1 MAFGPDLKLEQS
13 MSAAEEM
20 ADRTLPRSGLNWL
33 FEVVTMFVVAVA
45 SLSLLLYMGFGDGQR
60 TFEQIYIEKCTSNG
74 ILVRDSIEKFL
85 RDGLPLQ
92 QYAGFSTLVA
102 PILEAEEVD
111 ALAVYDT
118 AGHQLFIGIDKSK
131 PTLPDPPEAL
141 EHLGKDIQVIKE
153 ATAYQIVIPLRT
165 RFETIGSVVVIS
177 PKSLVNQRIAKGFLP
192 LVYLVLALSA
202 LFAVGV
208 VMGKPYLARFG
219 SRYLQVAYGC
229 AFLVMAICV
238 VMTSSDCTSTASLG
252 RPKRR
257 LSSWP
262 SDLLISSISSLV
274 LKILPA
280 LILTFE
286 KYRRLNPEISEA
298 ALLLDQSREITTNPA
313 NKGRTW
319 KSDATNFEY
328 KVDLGK
334 PELGRPA
341 SFAISVPKSVIF
353 GRVFGSVKNFAA
365 LFIASAFLA
374 GLLLQVAGSA
384 QGFRNRDAPDAKSV
398 SSDMGLVLI
407 KPVFFLSVFLDAL
420 TYTFLPKLMQQVAVA
435 SGYSI
440 GFASVP
446 FTTYYLCFALSL
458 IPAGTLCERRGSKPV
473 IILGLL
479 LAGSSVLCLGL
490 PLGLWGMTALRGVA
504 GIGQGMLLIGVQSFI
519 LNVAPPEKKTQGVA
533 IIVFG
538 FQAGLLSGMALG
550 ALLVNFLSMAGVFV
564 IAGAV
569 GVVTLVYTLVL
580 VPRSEANQRQDGL
593 RVAVGKLVND
603 LKNVSTDREFL
614 NTLLC
619 IGMPAKAILTGVIT
633 FAIPLVLGQAGYRS
647 EDIGE
652 IVMLYGLGVVVSNAY
667 ICPLV
672 DRTKNTEKI
681 LMIGA
686 VASGVGLAL
695 IGLTGSSFLGDD
707 ILRTAVIVFA
717 VGLIGIAHGFV
728 NAPVVTHIVGSPL
741 AKDLGAT
748 PVSTVYRFLERGG
761 HVAGPVIMS
770 QLFLIWGQGPQVL
783 GGVGVVVAILGVIFV
798 ARRLQPPA
806 HALKGE
812 PAE

>member
-1 MAFGPDLKLEQS
+1 
-13 MSAAEEM
+13 MSAAEKM
-20 ADRTLPRSGLNWL
+20 ADTALPRSSGLNWL
-33 FEVVTMFVVAVA
+33 IEVVTMFVVAVA

-60 TFEQIYIEKCTSNG
+60 TYEQIYIEKCTSNG
-74 ILVRDSIEKFL
+74 VLVRDSIEKFL
-85 RDGLPLQ
+85 RDGLPLK

-111 ALAVYDT
+111 ALAVYDM
-118 AGHQLFIGIDKSK
+118 AGHQLFIGVDKAK
-131 PTLPDPPEAL
+131 PILPNPPEAVM
-141 EHLGKDIQVIKE
+141 HIGKDIQVEKS
-153 ATAYQIVIPLRT
+153 ANHYQIVIPLQT
-165 RFETIGSVVVIS
+165 RFETVGSVVVVS
-177 PKSLVNQRIAKGFLP
+177 PMSLVNQRIAKTFLP
-192 LVYLVLALSA
+192 LIYLVLALSA
-202 LFAVGV
+202 LFAIGV

-219 SRYLQVAYGC
+219 SRYLQLAYGC
-229 AFLVMAICV
+229 TFLVMAICV
-238 VMTSSDCTSTASLG
+238 
-252 RPKRR
+252 
-257 LSSWP
+257 
-262 SDLLISSISSLV
+262 
-274 LKILPA
+274 
-280 LILTFE
+280 ILTLVGLYFDGVNGKAKASASTMAQRLTDIVEFKLNIKDFSGIDLAFE
-286 KYRRLNPEISEA
+286 KYRQLNPEISEA

-313 NKGRTW
+313 NKGRIW
-319 KSDATNFEY
+319 KSEATNFDY

-334 PELGRPA
+334 PESGRFA

-353 GRVFGSVKNFAA
+353 GRVFRSVKNFAA

-384 QGFRNRDAPDAKSV
+384 QSLRKTDAPVPKLV
-398 SSDMGLVLI
+398 SNDIGLVLI

-420 TYTFLPKLMQQVAVA
+420 TYTFLPKFMQQVAVE
-435 SGYSI
+435 SGLSV
-440 GFASVP
+440 GFASIP
-446 FTTYYLCFALSL
+446 FTAYYLCFALIL
-458 IPAGTLCERRGSKPV
+458 IPAGVFCERRGPKPV
-473 IILGLL
+473 IMLGLL
-479 LAGSSVLCLGL
+479 LAAGSVLCLGL
-490 PLGLWGMTALRGVA
+490 PLELWGMTVLRSLA

-519 LNVAPPEKKTQGVA
+519 LAVAPPEKKTQGVA

-564 IAGAV
+564 IAGGV

-593 RVAVGKLVND
+593 RVAVGKLVSD
-603 LKNVSTDREFL
+603 LKNVGTDREFL
-614 NTLLC
+614 NTLVC

-652 IVMLYGLGVVVSNAY
+652 IIMLYGLGVVVSNAY

-681 LMIGA
+681 LLIGA

-695 IGLTGSSFLGDD
+695 IGLTDSSLLGND

-717 VGLIGIAHGFV
+717 VGLVGVAHGFV
-728 NAPVVTHIVGSPL
+728 NAPVVSHIAGSTL
-741 AKDLGAT
+741 AKDLGVT
-748 PVSTVYRFLERGG
+748 PVSTVYRFLERAG
-761 HVAGPVIMS
+761 HVAGPLIMS
-770 QLFLIWGQGPQVL
+770 QLFLIWGQGPHIL
-783 GGVGVVVAILGVIFV
+783 GWVGVVVAILGVIFV
-798 ARRLQPPA
+798 ARRLQPPSR
-806 HALKGE
+806 ALKGE